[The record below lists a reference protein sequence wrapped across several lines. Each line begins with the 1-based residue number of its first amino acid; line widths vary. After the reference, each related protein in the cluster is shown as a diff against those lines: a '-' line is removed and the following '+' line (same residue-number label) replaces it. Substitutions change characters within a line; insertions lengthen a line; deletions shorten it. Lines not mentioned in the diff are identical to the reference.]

1 MAPTST
7 DRIEKKVEPTTL
19 VVFELRDVPEGTLLT
34 VVESGFDQIPVARR
48 AEAWR
53 KNDEGWAIQMEN
65 VERHVA
71 PSA

>member
-1 MAPTST
+1 L
-7 DRIEKKVEPTTL
+7 L
-19 VVFELRDVPEGTLLT
+19 VVFELWDVPEGTLLT
-34 VVESGFDQIPVARR
+34 VVESGFDQVPLARR